1 MLELWNEFAAPLV
14 EFAFMRRALLAC
26 LALSLSAAPI
36 GVFLMLRRM
45 SLTGDAMAHAILPGA
60 AAGYL
65 WAGLSLGA
73 MTAGGIVAGLVVAW
87 LAGWVSRSTLLRE
100 DATLAS
106 FYLLALALGVF
117 MVSTRGSQV
126 DLLHVLFGSVL
137 GLDEATLRL
146 LVAVSS
152 GTMLCLAWLYRP
164 LVMDCMDRPYLRAAS
179 RWSAVAH
186 QAFLGLLV
194 VNLVAGFHAM
204 GTLMAVGFMVLP
216 AVTARL
222 WVRRIGPLITLATA
236 IALLGSMFGLFLS
249 YGLDSPTS
257 PSIVLV
263 FGALYVFSMAF
274 APHGLW
280 FQRRSLPHRE
290 A

>member
-1 MLELWNEFAAPLV
+1 MFDLWHEYGALLAEFG
-14 EFAFMRRALLAC
+14 FMRRALLAC
-26 LALSLSAAPI
+26 VALSVSAAPM

-73 MTAGGIVAGLVVAW
+73 MTAGGMVAGLVVAW

-100 DATLAS
+100 DASLAA

-117 MVSTRGSQV
+117 IVSTRGSQV

-137 GLDEATLRL
+137 GLDGATLRL
-146 LVAVSS
+146 LVGVACV
-152 GTMLCLAWLYRP
+152 TALCLAWLYRP
-164 LVMDCMDRPYLRAAS
+164 LVLDGMDSAYLGAVS
-179 RWSAVAH
+179 RWSVVTQ

-222 WVRRIGPLITLATA
+222 WVRRIGALIALATL
-236 IALLGSMFGLFLS
+236 IALCASVTGLFLS
-249 YGLDSPTS
+249 YKVDSPTS
-257 PSIVLV
+257 PTIVLV
-263 FGALYVFSMAF
+263 FGAIYVFSMVL
-274 APHGLW
+274 APQGLW
-280 FQRRSLPHRE
+280 FRRRALPHFE